1 MLLPEG
7 IVDDSHLYDVSVPIA
22 PFDLS
27 AAKKHVVSEDV
38 VITGETKLLAF
49 LSVTSTMHC
58 RKAVFNKNGFYALSD
73 WPGKTYA
80 QLGFEFALS
89 SSNYN
94 LALTSEILG
103 LPSEQCFLVTNDINR
118 PPFGSPGKSPF
129 ERVLSVSYMPR
140 KLPRDAVR
148 IRRAVKVLFPKLP
161 FVPIHNSTEKEVAK
175 LFRQHPIFLS
185 TQEREGFGNPAIEA
199 MSCGTIVVGYPGT
212 HPFTP
217 PYANST
223 NGYWARDRQWLPA
236 TMQLIKA
243 IRDWKA
249 KSQRMSKIYVAGI
262 VTAEN
267 YDETHMTESLREV
280 VKTVTACSYSSRN
293 ISSFPRLTSAER
305 EFAQTSLDKATAKLR
320 KSR

>member
-7 IVDDSHLYDVSVPIA
+7 IVEDSHLYDVSVPFT

-27 AAKKHVVSEDV
+27 TAKEHVVSEDV
-38 VITGETKLLAF
+38 VITGETKLLTF

-103 LPSEQCFLVTNDINR
+103 MPPERCFLVTDDINR
-118 PPFGSPGKSPF
+118 RPFGLPGKSPF
-129 ERVLSVSYMPR
+129 ERVLAVSYMPR

-148 IRRAVKVLFPKLP
+148 IRWAVNMLFPKLP
-161 FVPIHNSTEKEVAK
+161 FVPIHNCTEQEVAK
-175 LFRQHPIFLS
+175 TFTQYPIFLS
-185 TQEREGFGNPAIEA
+185 TQDREGFGNPALEA

-217 PYANST
+217 PYANSN
-223 NGYWARDRQWLPA
+223 NGYWVRDRQWLHA

-249 KSQRMSKIYVAGI
+249 GSHRMSKIYDAGI

-267 YDETHMTESLREV
+267 YDESRMTESLREV
-280 VKTVTACSYSSRN
+280 VKTVTACSYSLRN
-293 ISSFPRLTSAER
+293 ISSFPKLTSAER
-305 EFAQTSLDKATAKLR
+305 EFAQTSLDTAAAKLR
-320 KSR
+320 KSP